1 MADEKSDLNATAESA
16 GGCVLTFQRW
26 RRLSI
31 FHLAACDVDHQ
42 LGELRWIAG
51 AFESVLWRGYATKI
65 AKGARIRT
73 RGLFSMV
80 ANMRSLVAM
89 RQRQVRAATI
99 KGARY

>member
-1 MADEKSDLNATAESA
+1 MIMADEKPDLNATAESA

-51 AFESVLWRGYATKI
+51 AFESVLCRGSINDHVDAVCDHDRNE
-65 AKGARIRT
+65 G
-73 RGLFSMV
+73 
-80 ANMRSLVAM
+80 
-89 RQRQVRAATI
+89 
-99 KGARY
+99 